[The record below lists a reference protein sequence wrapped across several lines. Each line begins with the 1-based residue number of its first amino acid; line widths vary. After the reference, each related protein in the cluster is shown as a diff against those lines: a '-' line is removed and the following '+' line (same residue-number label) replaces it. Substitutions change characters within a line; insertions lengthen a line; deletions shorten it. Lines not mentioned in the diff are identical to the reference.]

1 MKKNLL
7 LANKLTAVDKSMTS
21 NLSYQT
27 LQHGGRSIPTRQT
40 EDKLSSGEFRPRQDA
55 KSRQT
60 QPDLHDYSTR
70 GVYGMFG
77 FGTEENH
84 MS

>member
-27 LQHGGRSIPTRQT
+27 LQHGGRSIPTR
-40 EDKLSSGEFRPRQDA
+40 
-55 KSRQT
+55 
-60 QPDLHDYSTR
+60 
-70 GVYGMFG
+70 
-77 FGTEENH
+77 
-84 MS
+84 